1 VISYAQNAEDVIL
14 ARIFQGQATG
24 RYVDIGAGHP
34 VEDSV
39 TKHFH
44 DLGWRGVNVEPMPS
58 LAAEL
63 TRARPGDVNLVVGVG
78 AKPGE
83 ATLHVIDGQWGR
95 STLDDD
101 LAKSYR
107 EENDWRLRDVKI
119 EVTTLADLLDKYPG
133 DVDFLKIDVE
143 GAEQDVI
150 EGADW
155 TRHRPRVVVVEATEP
170 GVPVPSH
177 EAWEPILLGAGYR
190 CGLFD
195 GLNRFYA
202 QADDTEALT
211 RMAAPAN
218 VFDEY
223 ERYETASLRAE
234 LKTLQTSRPAE
245 VGYIRR
251 LEESV
256 REAQQRRVEREEDVR
271 KLEDALAETRRETA
285 RSQRHT
291 AALEWRVAELEA
303 QLEQAQ
309 RKA

>member
-14 ARIFQGQATG
+14 ARVFQGQATG

-34 VEDSV
+34 SEDSV
-39 TKHFH
+39 TKHFY
-44 DLGWRGVNVEPMPS
+44 DRGWRGINVEPMPS
-58 LAAEL
+58 LAEEL
-63 TRARPGDVNLVVGVG
+63 SRARPEDVNLVVGVG

-83 ATLHVIDGQWGR
+83 AMLHVVDSQWGR
-95 STLDDD
+95 STLDTGLARTYRDD
-101 LAKSYR
+101 
-107 EENDWRLRDVKI
+107 NGWQFRDVKI
-119 EVTTLADLLDKYPG
+119 KVITLAELLDRHPG
-133 DVDFLKIDVE
+133 EVEFLKIDVE

-155 TRHRPRVVVVEATEP
+155 NRHRPRVIVVEATEP
-170 GVPVPSH
+170 GAPVPSH
-177 EAWEPILLGAGYR
+177 EAWEPILLDAGYR

-202 QADDTEALT
+202 LADDTEAQA

-218 VFDEY
+218 VFDEF
-223 ERYETASLRAE
+223 ERHDTARLRAE
-234 LKTLQTSRPAE
+234 LETLQTSRPAE

-251 LEESV
+251 LEETV
-256 REAQQRRVEREEDVR
+256 REAQQAHADRGEQVQ
-271 KLEDALAETRRETA
+271 KLEDELAGIRRDTV

-303 QLEQAQ
+303 QLKQAQ